1 MKGSQQSLKCSAEK
15 SLPPRRWK
23 MPGRW
28 LGINPQLPKGGF
40 VSLASNFFIQMKSA
54 IILLLIIGFMFF
66 GYFLNSW
73 LQKIIKPKQSLG
85 RLLFYFLS
93 VLIAVFVL
101 SFFMVFVIGKL

>member
-1 MKGSQQSLKCSAEK
+1 
-15 SLPPRRWK
+15 
-23 MPGRW
+23 
-28 LGINPQLPKGGF
+28 
-40 VSLASNFFIQMKSA
+40 MKSA

-93 VLIAVFVL
+93 VLIAVFVV
-101 SFFMVFVIGKL
+101 SFFMVFVIGKLYPAELIK